1 MAGAGIADWA
11 ELQMQQAAE
20 GGVGTMTPA
29 QEADLN
35 REQREVFQKI
45 NGRQYVYG
53 LQLAASQRLHVLA
66 DETLVP
72 KALSFFPFTVL
83 SLFRA
88 IEFLTQ
94 QQCITLRR
102 VLQDEVSGPVD
113 PAEISRQDPA
123 HAMTMKEV
131 CAVWM
136 RAYGDVTK
144 TNNLPPVGAI
154 PAATAYQRATL
165 IAMTVSL
172 SRKFKD
178 LPHLEKTM
186 KKNNSVIL
194 TYLQNHGCNPVPAAS
209 SSRQPA
215 PYNGGNHAGDN
226 QKGGQNR
233 RPNRG
238 GGGGGKGKPAGG
250 NANGGKGGGGKGAN
264 EHTCLDW
271 AEGRCPGTSKATR
284 PKGHWH
290 CADKQRLRWLNTRL
304 LDNRLTEERIELLCR
319 EVDNSPA

>member
-35 REQREVFQKI
+35 REQRDVFQKI

-53 LQLAASQRLHVLA
+53 LQLAASQRLHVLSDA
-66 DETLVP
+66 TLVP

-88 IEFLTQ
+88 IEFLNQ
-94 QQCITLRR
+94 QQCITMHRA
-102 VLQDEVSGPVD
+102 LQDEVSGPVD

-123 HAMTMKEV
+123 HAMTMQEV
-131 CAVWM
+131 YAVWM
-136 RAYGDVTK
+136 RAYGEATK

-154 PAATAYQRATL
+154 PAATAYQRAVL
-165 IAMTVSL
+165 IAMAVSL
-172 SRKFKD
+172 SRKLKD
-178 LPHLEKTM
+178 LLNLEKTM
-186 KKNNSVIL
+186 KKNSNTIL
-194 TYLQNHGCNPVPAAS
+194 TYLQNHGYNPVPAS
-209 SSRQPA
+209 SSTRQPA
-215 PYNGGNHAGDN
+215 PYNGGNQAGDN
-226 QKGGQNR
+226 QKGGR
-233 RPNRG
+233 SRPNRG

-250 NANGGKGGGGKGAN
+250 NAGKGGGGKGAN

-290 CADKQRLRWLNTRL
+290 CADKQRLRWLSVRL
-304 LDNRLTEERIELLCR
+304 LDGRLTEERIELLCR